1 MSEGM
6 SVEQAAFR
14 AKTELQLT
22 ARAFDALRARY
33 LDEMLTAQTPED
45 GWRAILA
52 LRALNS
58 VATSLHQYVVTADT
72 DKHFEEN
79 PNG

>member
-1 MSEGM
+1 MSP
-6 SVEQAAFR
+6 EQSALR
-14 AKTELQLT
+14 AKGELELT
-22 ARAFDALRARY
+22 AKAFDALRKRY
-33 LDEMLTAQTPED
+33 IDEMLEAQTPED

-52 LRALNS
+52 LRACNS
-58 VATSLHQYVVTADT
+58 VATSLHQYVVTAET

>member
-1 MSEGM
+1 MSEM
-6 SVEQAAFR
+6 SNEQAAFR
-14 AKTELQLT
+14 AKAELELT
-22 ARAFDALRARY
+22 SKAFDELRKRY
-33 LDEMLTAQTPED
+33 LDEIMNAQTAED

-58 VATSLHQYVVTADT
+58 VATSLHQFVVTGEI
-72 DKHFEEN
+72 DKHVEEN

>member
-1 MSEGM
+1 MSEL
-6 SVEQAAFR
+6 SNAQAAMK
-14 AKTELQLT
+14 AKAEMELT
-22 ARAFDALRARY
+22 AKAFDALRKRY
-33 LDEMLTAQTPED
+33 LDEIMNAQTPED

-58 VATSLHQYVVTADT
+58 VATSLHQFVVTGET